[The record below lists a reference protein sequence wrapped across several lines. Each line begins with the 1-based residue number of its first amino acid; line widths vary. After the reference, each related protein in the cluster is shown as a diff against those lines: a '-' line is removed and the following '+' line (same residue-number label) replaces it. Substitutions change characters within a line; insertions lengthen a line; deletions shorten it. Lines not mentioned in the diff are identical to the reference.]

1 MLTSIGTP
9 IDRAGGRGFGV
20 TGREEMGG
28 SLAIDKDGGRAEA
41 VLIGAEGAKCD
52 TD

>member
-1 MLTSIGTP
+1 MSMGTP

-20 TGREEMGG
+20 TGRERTGG
-28 SLAIDKDGGRAEA
+28 SLAMDKDGGRAEA
-41 VLIGAEGAKCD
+41 VLIGAEGAERD